1 MIVDGAL
8 DQLEAAYRALNADKA
23 LNADRGSIFTLP
35 DAQIKDVICSA
46 YKSRLTEFISDVI
59 DTAAS
64 EVEPTDF
71 DWEAVFALP
80 NEPLVYDKIK
90 NYRKF
95 TASCVVIE
103 RSHPDY
109 DRPEQ
114 CIVSLSPGSLLARLV
129 LRKHLSR
136 VELNQKGQILKIISG
151 ESSEDL
157 LMLMRPPEDMATE
170 ASEKALDDSP
180 CAIIDHEL
188 AADIEDADVY
198 VAKFQSLVDDLLD
211 VIEEKYDAT
220 LTDAQRPYCG
230 LKSVGYP
237 NP

>member
-1 MIVDGAL
+1 
-8 DQLEAAYRALNADKA
+8 
-23 LNADRGSIFTLP
+23 
-35 DAQIKDVICSA
+35 
-46 YKSRLTEFISDVI
+46 
-59 DTAAS
+59 
-64 EVEPTDF
+64 
-71 DWEAVFALP
+71 
-80 NEPLVYDKIK
+80 
-90 NYRKF
+90 
-95 TASCVVIE
+95 
-103 RSHPDY
+103 
-109 DRPEQ
+109 
-114 CIVSLSPGSLLARLV
+114 
-129 LRKHLSR
+129 

-188 AADIEDADVY
+188 AANIEDADVY
-198 VAKFQSLVDDLLD
+198 VATFQSLVDDLLD

-220 LTDAQRPYCG
+220 LTNAQRPYCG